1 MFETINYLLHQ
12 DKKKELDAEL
22 LSNFNPR
29 ITVRAFS
36 FYNSGIFSEYANET
50 LNRYSDVFKT
60 PEDQFKFFSIMIPK
74 VKRRKNEYIS
84 KPKKNKKEEEKI
96 PIPEFLSQREVD
108 MYETFYK

>member
-29 ITVRAFS
+29 ITAKAFS
-36 FYNSGIFSEYANET
+36 FYDSGAFCEYVNES
-50 LNRYSDVFKT
+50 LNRYSGVFKT
-60 PEDQFKFFSIMIPK
+60 PEDQFKFFSTMIPK

-96 PIPEFLSQREVD
+96 PIPEFLSQREID
-108 MYETFYK
+108 MYETFCK